1 MQKGVENMNVV
12 KQNVRG
18 ILLCLLLAVPAWLL
32 GKWIPVVGGPV
43 FAILAGMLLTL
54 FLKDKTRWQPGV
66 NFTSKK
72 LLQAAVV
79 LLGFGL
85 NLKVVLETG
94 RKSLPIILSTI
105 TTSLVIAFLLSV
117 LIGISSALMGGNA
130 DPLSDLVSAVTAPV
144 RNGVSA
150 VADWAGGVSRYVFHY
165 GEMEQELQDLE
176 KKVAELEGELREGQ
190 EAIQENARLRELLGL
205 RSKRRDLT
213 FESAKVTARSADNW
227 RSTLTLSKGEEAGLQ
242 PGNCVITSTG
252 VLVGVVSKVGSHTA
266 TVSTVIDTSME
277 MGGIITRTNSA
288 GVLEGDFALMK
299 EGRLKLSY
307 LPDGAQLVAGDEVLT
322 SGKGDVYPSGL
333 VVGQVEGVF
342 SDASGMNRYAVVAP
356 EVELD
361 TLVEVFVV
369 KDFDIVE

>member
-1 MQKGVENMNVV
+1 MKDFFRRNGF
-12 KQNVRG
+12 
-18 ILLCLLLAVPAWLL
+18 WL
-32 GKWIPVVGGPV
+32 
-43 FAILAGMLLTL
+43 
-54 FLKDKTRWQPGV
+54 
-66 NFTSKK
+66 
-72 LLQAAVV
+72 
-79 LLGFGL
+79 
-85 NLKVVLETG
+85 
-94 RKSLPIILSTI
+94 
-105 TTSLVIAFLLSV
+105 LVIAFLLSV

-165 GEMEQELQDLE
+165 GEMELE

-205 RSKRRDLT
+205 RSKRQDLT
-213 FESAKVTARSADNW
+213 FESAKVTARSASNW
-227 RSTLTLSKGEEAGLQ
+227 QSTLTLSKGEEAGLQ